1 MSDDETSSLSGRR
14 ATRPDPHSPEQRRRN
29 MSRIRGR
36 NTRPELLLRRALH
49 AEGLR
54 YRLHDKTLPGT
65 PDIVMPGKRAVLQ
78 VHGCFW
84 HDHGCPMSVTPA
96 TNSAFWIE
104 KIGRNKQRD
113 FAVEVALM
121 DAGWRVLVVWEC
133 ALMGRAR
140 RPVDEVV
147 EIVKGWLAAGEV
159 ADEIGGRWTSS

>member
-1 MSDDETSSLSGRR
+1 
-14 ATRPDPHSPEQRRRN
+14 
-29 MSRIRGR
+29 
-36 NTRPELLLRRALH
+36 
-49 AEGLR
+49 
-54 YRLHDKTLPGT
+54 
-65 PDIVMPGKRAVLQ
+65 
-78 VHGCFW
+78 
-84 HDHGCPMSVTPA
+84 MSVTPA